1 MAYKDYNNDFFGWY
15 GVISR
20 RNYALNIFIVS
31 ALYAALSLI
40 NFNAFEQYIPV
51 KFLLSVLIFTAEL
64 LKLVLVMCFLSLVY
78 RRTADFASSKPL
90 QFRIAAKRIFVL
102 LYVIPVMY
110 LLCVRY
116 FFNFMPLFTGIM
128 DAAVF
133 FGLIP
138 AAALCALVLCFVKE
152 G

>member
-20 RNYALNIFIVS
+20 KNYALNIFIVS
-31 ALYAALSLI
+31 ALYAALSLV
-40 NFNAFEQYIPV
+40 NFNAFEQFIPV
-51 KFLLSVLIFTAEL
+51 KFLLSILVFMAEL

-78 RRTADFASSKPL
+78 RRTADFAASKSM

-110 LLCVRY
+110 FLCIKY
-116 FFNFMPLFTGIM
+116 FFDFMPFLIRIL

-133 FGLIP
+133 FVLMP
-138 AAALCALVLCFVKE
+138 LAALCALILCFVKSE
-152 G
+152 